1 MILLIEL
8 EIILIKIVKRLG
20 HLMVRG
26 YRICFIILF
35 FFISLS
41 VYQSMNTFLV
51 SPLCM
56 YSCMAHVCFRN
67 FLCIICHF
75 LMH

>member
-1 MILLIEL
+1 MTLLIEL

-26 YRICFIILF
+26 YRVCLIISF
-35 FFISLS
+35 FFILLS
-41 VYQSMNTFLV
+41 IQKSINTFLV
-51 SPLCM
+51 TPLST

-75 LMH
+75 LMY